1 MLVRFDSDAGNI
13 IMFGDIAVKLLKL
26 MGQSGEMPGAILAPD
41 IPAALERLKRGVAAA
56 PAQVPAK
63 AKEEEKETQATGP
76 AVSVRQ
82 RAFPLM
88 ELLSRAAT
96 KGCPV
101 MWTAD
106 PPR

>member
-26 MGQSGEMPGAILAPD
+26 MGQSGELPGAILAPD
-41 IPAALERLKRGVAAA
+41 IPAALAHLKQAVAAA
-56 PAQVPAK
+56 PDAVPAK
-63 AKEEEKETQATGP
+63 DDPEDKSAGT